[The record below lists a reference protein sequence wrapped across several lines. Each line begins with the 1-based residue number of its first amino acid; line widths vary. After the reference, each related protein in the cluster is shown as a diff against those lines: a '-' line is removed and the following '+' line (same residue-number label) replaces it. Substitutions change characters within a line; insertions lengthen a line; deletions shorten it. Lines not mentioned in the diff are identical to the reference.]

1 MQLQIPRLTSSLR
14 EPFDVD
20 RAYLQRKIILQSHK
34 SRSSANSLEESDLAK
49 KIVYGW
55 DEASFEV
62 RQAYKQFAGAVGEL
76 IDGEV
81 VSEEFC
87 EVALAV
93 YHLFGKPAEE
103 DNNGRRFTEK
113 KLELQ
118 KLLDH
123 AISDASL
130 QKVASLAHRL
140 SLLQSNNEIR
150 DRFVPGNQVNGS
162 ADDVEFGANLVFR
175 PPARFVVDVSLED
188 GELWGEESALPFS
201 LLQEG
206 GYDCS
211 DTTKYDSTADGKH
224 FDLRWLR
231 NECDKIV
238 KGSTSQL
245 PQDELAMAIC
255 RVLDSEKH
263 GDEIAGDLLDLVGEG
278 AFETVQDLVSF
289 IMLDAVGVCSD
300 CVGIDVE
307 VCSNCIG
314 KFLLPSQHR
323 KELVDAVHHGL
334 LVVKS
339 DKTATNS
346 QSRMPSYGTQ
356 VTVQTESER
365 QIDKLRRK
373 EEKRSRRGAD
383 YGLEDDFSATSFS
396 SLLQASEKRSPFD
409 DLIGSGEGS
418 AATALP
424 QGTVRKHYKGYE
436 EVIIPPTPTAPMKPG
451 EKLIEIKELDEIAQ
465 AAFHGYKSLNRIQ
478 SRIFQT
484 TYHTNENILVC
495 APTGAGKTN
504 IAMIAVLH
512 EIGQHFKDGYL
523 HKDEFKIVYVAPM
536 KALAAEVTSTFSHRL
551 SPLNV
556 TVKELTG
563 DMQLS
568 KSELEETQMIVTTPE
583 KWDVITRKSSDMSL
597 SKLVKLL
604 IIDEVHLLNDDR
616 GPVIEALVARTLR
629 QVESTQTM
637 IRIVGLS
644 ATLPNYLEV
653 AQFLRVNP
661 DAGLFFFD
669 SSYRPVPL
677 AQQYIGISE
686 HNFQARTNLLNEI
699 CYNKVVDSLRHGHQ
713 AMVFVHSRKDTGKT
727 ADKLV
732 ELAQKNDELELFM
745 NDTHPQFELIK
756 REVLKSRNKQVVQL
770 FEHGIGVH
778 HAGMLRTDR
787 GLTERLF
794 SGGLLKVLVCTAT
807 LAWGVNLPAHTVV
820 IKGTQLYDA
829 KAGGWRDLGML
840 DVMQIFGRAGRP
852 QFDKSGEGII
862 ITTHEK
868 LSYYLRL
875 LTSQLPIESQFISSL
890 RDNLNAEVV
899 LGTVT
904 NVKEACAWLGY
915 TYLFIRMKM
924 NPLAYGIGWDEV
936 IADPSLTSKQRSL
949 VADAARALDKAK
961 MMRFDEKSGNFYC
974 TELGRIASHFYIR
987 YSSVETYN
995 EMLRRHMNDSEVIDM
1010 VAHSSEF
1017 ENIVV
1022 RDEEQNE
1029 LENMVRTSCPLEVKG
1044 GPTNK
1049 HGKVSILIQLYISRG
1064 SIDSFSLISDAAYI
1078 SASLARIMRALFEI
1092 CLRRGWCEMSSFML
1106 DYCKAVDRQIWPHQH
1121 PLRQFDKDISPEI
1134 LRKLEERGADLDRL
1148 LEMEEKDIGALIRY
1162 APGGRFLRVIWIE
1175 ISQVDLLIAPD
1186 FIWKDRFH
1194 GAAQHWWIL
1203 VEDSENDHI
1212 YHSELFTLTKR
1223 MARAEPQKLSF
1234 TVPIFEPHPPQ
1245 YYIRAVSDSWMHAE
1259 ALYTI
1264 SFHNLQL
1271 PEGRTS
1277 HTELLDLKPLP
1288 VTALGNKTYEALY
1301 KFSHFN
1307 PIQTQSFH
1315 VLYHMEENILLGAPT
1330 GSGKTISAELAMLH
1344 LFNTQPDMKVIYIA
1358 PLKAI
1363 VRERMNDW
1371 RKRLVS
1377 QLGKKMVE
1385 MTGDYTPDL
1394 MALLSADIIIS
1405 TPEKWDGISR
1415 NWHSR
1420 SYVTKVGLMILDEIH
1435 LLGADRGPIL
1445 EVQQGWWRKKRVRR
1459 GSPETGEGLVSV
1471 AETDEGWRGVQKAD
1485 RFRRR
1490 LIQGRNSK
1498 NTGPAKMPETGEG
1511 PASVAG
1517 DRRRPVIVSRMRY
1530 ISSQTERAVR
1540 FVGLSTALANAHDL
1554 ADWLGVGEIGLF
1566 NFKPSVRPVPLEVH
1580 IQAKFLSS
1588 YYVMNEMLLPPVNS
1602 TITSYMTIIK
1612 CLESITFIQG
1622 YPGKFYCPRMNSMN
1636 KPTYAAICTHSPA
1649 KPVLI
1654 FVSSRRQTRLTAL
1667 DLIQFAAS
1675 DEQPR
1680 QFLSVSEETL
1690 QMILSQVTDQNL
1702 RHTLQFGIGL
1712 HHAGLND
1719 KDRSLVE
1726 ELFANNKIQAIINLL
1741 KNLSFLFGKNVLVCT
1756 STLAWGVN
1764 LPAHLVIIKGT
1775 EFYDAKA
1782 KRYVDFPITDILQM
1796 MGRAGR
1802 PQYDQ
1807 HGKAVILVHD
1817 PKKSFYKKFLYE
1829 PFPVESSLR
1838 EQLHN
1843 HINAEIVS
1851 GTICHKEDAI
1861 HYLTWTYLFRRLMV
1875 NPAYYGLEDTGPGIV
1890 SSYLSSLVQNTFED
1904 LEDSGC
1910 VKMNEDSVEPMML
1923 GSIASQYYLKYMTV
1937 SMFGSNIGPDTSL
1950 EVFLH
1955 ILSGSSEYDE
1965 LPVRHNE
1972 AHFSQLELP
1981 ITDYVTDLKSV
1992 LDQSIRIIQAMI
2004 DICANSG
2011 WLSSTI
2017 TCMHLLQM
2025 VMQGLWFGSNTS
2037 LWMLP
2042 CMTDDLVGSLSR
2054 RGISNVQQ
2062 LLDLP
2067 RSNLPALIGSSNAS
2081 RLYQDLD
2088 HFPRVQVRLKLQKKN
2103 PDDGKAM
2110 TLNIRLEK
2118 MNSHRKTSRAF
2129 TPRFPKLK
2137 DEAWWL
2143 VLGNTSTSELYALKR
2158 VSFSDRLATHMEL
2171 PSTPNTIQ
2179 GMKLILVS
2187 DCYLGFEQEHSMEEL
2202 VEP

>member
-1 MQLQIPRLTSSLR
+1 M
-14 EPFDVD
+14 
-20 RAYLQRKIILQSHK
+20 
-34 SRSSANSLEESDLAK
+34 
-49 KIVYGW
+49 
-55 DEASFEV
+55 
-62 RQAYKQFAGAVGEL
+62 EL

-81 VSEEFC
+81 QSEEFR
-87 EVALAV
+87 EVALNV
-93 YHLFGKPAEE
+93 YRIFGEE
-103 DNNGRRFTEK
+103 ESADSNFTQK
-113 KLELQ
+113 KSKLQ
-118 KLLDH
+118 KLIGH
-123 AISDASL
+123 AVSDARL
-130 QKVASLAHRL
+130 QKVAALSQRL
-140 SLLQSNNEIR
+140 YGLQPRNSGAALIVESHVI
-150 DRFVPGNQVNGS
+150 GS
-162 ADDVEFGANLVFR
+162 GDDLEFGADLAFQA
-175 PPARFVVDVSLED
+175 PARFLVDTSLED
-188 GELWGEESALPFS
+188 GEMLGEESAAPVSMFHDGWYDHGDPGQNHS
-201 LLQEG
+201 TTDG
-206 GYDCS
+206 GN
-211 DTTKYDSTADGKH
+211 
-224 FDLRWLR
+224 FDLSWLR
-231 NECDKIV
+231 DACDQIV
-238 KGSTSQL
+238 GESTSQL
-245 PQDELAMAIC
+245 SQDDLPMAIC
-255 RVLDSEKH
+255 RVLDSDKPGE
-263 GDEIAGDLLDLVGEG
+263 EIASDLLDLVGDG
-278 AFETVQDLVSF
+278 AFEIVQDL
-289 IMLDAVGVCSD
+289 
-300 CVGIDVE
+300 
-307 VCSNCIG
+307 
-314 KFLLPSQHR
+314 LLHR
-323 KELVDAVHHGL
+323 KELVDAIHRGL
-334 LVVKS
+334 SLLKS
-339 DKTATNS
+339 DKTASNT

-356 VTVQTESER
+356 VTIQTESAK

-373 EEKRSRRGAD
+373 EEKRNRRGTEHGVESDVSVA
-383 YGLEDDFSATSFS
+383 SFS
-396 SLLQASEKRSPFD
+396 SLLQASERKNPFD
-409 DLIGSGEGS
+409 NLIGLGPGPHSLS
-418 AATALP
+418 VTALP

-436 EVIIPPTPTAPMKPG
+436 EVIIPPTPTTEMKPG
-451 EKLIEIKELDEIAQ
+451 EKLIEIKELDDFAQ

-478 SRIFQT
+478 SWIFQT
-484 TYHTNENILVC
+484 VYYTNENILVC

-504 IAMIAVLH
+504 IAMISVLH

-551 SPLNV
+551 SPLNM
-556 TVKELTG
+556 TVRELTG

-597 SKLVKLL
+597 SMLVKLL

-653 AQFLRVNP
+653 AQFLRVSP
-661 DAGLFFFD
+661 ETGLFFFD

-686 HNFQARTNLLNEI
+686 QNFAARNDLLNEI
-699 CYNKVVDSLRHGHQ
+699 CYKKVVDSLKQGHQ
-713 AMVFVHSRKDTGKT
+713 AMVFVHSRKDTAKT
-727 ADKLV
+727 AEKLV
-732 ELAQKNDELELFM
+732 ELARNNEDLELFR
-745 NDTHPQFELIK
+745 NDEHPQFALFK
-756 REVLKSRNKQVVQL
+756 KEVIKSRNKDLVEL
-770 FEHGIGVH
+770 FGSGVGVH
-778 HAGMLRTDR
+778 HAGMLRADR

-820 IKGTQLYDA
+820 IKGTQLYDP

-862 ITTHEK
+862 ITSHDK
-868 LSYYLRL
+868 LAYYLRL

-890 RDNLNAEVV
+890 KDNLNAEVA

-915 TYLFIRMKM
+915 TYLFIRMRQ

-936 IADPSLTSKQRSL
+936 IEDPSLSLKQRAL
-949 VADAARALDKAK
+949 VTDAARALDKAK

-974 TELGRIASHFYIR
+974 TELGRIASHFYIQ

-995 EMLRRHMNDSEVIDM
+995 ELLRRHMNDSEVIDM

-1022 RDEEQNE
+1022 REEEQNE
-1029 LENMVRTSCPLEVKG
+1029 LEMLLRSSCPLEVRG
-1044 GPTNK
+1044 GPSNK
-1049 HGKVSILIQLYISRG
+1049 HGKISILIQLYISRG
-1064 SIDSFSLISDAAYI
+1064 SIDTFSLVSDASYI

-1092 CLRRGWCEMSSFML
+1092 CLRRGWSEMSLFML
-1106 DYCKAVDRQIWPHQH
+1106 EYCKAVDRQIWPHQH
-1121 PLRQFDKDISPEI
+1121 PLRQFDKDLSAEI
-1134 LRKLEERGADLDRL
+1134 LRKLEERGYDLDHL
-1148 LEMEEKDIGALIRY
+1148 QEMEEKDIGTLIRY
-1162 APGGRFLRVIWIE
+1162 APGGRLVKQYLGYFPRIQLSATVSPITRTVLKL
-1175 ISQVDLLIAPD
+1175 DLLIIPE

-1194 GAAQHWWIL
+1194 GAAQRWWIL

-1212 YHSELFTLTKR
+1212 YHSELLTLTKR
-1223 MARAEPQKLSF
+1223 MIRGEPHKLSF

-1245 YYIRAVSDSWMHAE
+1245 YYIRAVSDSWLHAE
-1259 ALYTI
+1259 SFYTI
-1264 SFHNLQL
+1264 SFHNLAL
-1271 PEGRTS
+1271 PEARTS

-1288 VTALGNKTYEALY
+1288 VTSLGNNTYEALY
-1301 KFSHFN
+1301 SFSHFN
-1307 PIQTQSFH
+1307 PIQTQIFH
-1315 VLYHMEENILLGAPT
+1315 ILYHSDNNVLLGAPT
-1330 GSGKTISAELAMLH
+1330 GSGKTIAAELAMLR

-1371 RKRLVS
+1371 RKHLVS
-1377 QLGKKMVE
+1377 QLGKQMVE

-1420 SYVTKVGLMILDEIH
+1420 SYVTKVGLVILDEIH

-1445 EVQQGWWRKKRVRR
+1445 E
-1459 GSPETGEGLVSV
+1459 
-1471 AETDEGWRGVQKAD
+1471 
-1485 RFRRR
+1485 
-1490 LIQGRNSK
+1490 
-1498 NTGPAKMPETGEG
+1498 
-1511 PASVAG
+1511 
-1517 DRRRPVIVSRMRY
+1517 VIVSRMRY

-1540 FVGLSTALANAHDL
+1540 FVGLSTALANASDL

-1580 IQAKFLSS
+1580 IQ
-1588 YYVMNEMLLPPVNS
+1588 
-1602 TITSYMTIIK
+1602 
-1612 CLESITFIQG
+1612 G
-1622 YPGKFYCPRMNSMN
+1622 YPGKYYCPRMNSMN
-1636 KPTYAAICTHSPA
+1636 KPAYAAICTHSPT
-1649 KPVLI
+1649 KPVII

-1675 DEQPR
+1675 DEHPR
-1680 QFLSVSEETL
+1680 QFLTMTEEVL
-1690 QMILSQVTDQNL
+1690 QMVLSQVTDQNL

-1712 HHAGLND
+1712 HHAGLNER
-1719 KDRSLVE
+1719 DRSLVE
-1726 ELFANNKIQAIINLL
+1726 ELFANNKIQ
-1741 KNLSFLFGKNVLVCT
+1741 VLVCT

-1775 EFYDAKA
+1775 EYYDGKA
-1782 KRYVDFPITDILQM
+1782 KRYADFPITDILQM

-1807 HGKAVILVHD
+1807 HGKAVILVHE

-1838 EQLHN
+1838 EQLHE
-1843 HINAEIVS
+1843 HINAEIVT
-1851 GTICHKEDAI
+1851 GTICHKEDAM

-1875 NPAYYGLEDTGPGIV
+1875 NPAYYGLENAEAETLN
-1890 SSYLSSLVQNTFED
+1890 SYLSRLVQTTFED

-1910 VKMNEDSVEPMML
+1910 IKMDEENVESMVL
-1923 GSIASQYYLKYMTV
+1923 GTIASQYYLSYMTV

-1950 EVFLH
+1950 EMFLH
-1955 ILSGSSEYDE
+1955 ILSGASEYDE

-1972 AHFSQLELP
+1972 ENYNEALSGRVRYMVDKNGLDDPHVKANLLFQAHFSQLELP
-1981 ITDYVTDLKSV
+1981 ISDYVTDLKSV

-2011 WLSSTI
+2011 WLSASVN
-2017 TCMHLLQM
+2017 CMHLMQM
-2025 VMQGLWFGSNTS
+2025 VMQGLWFDKDSS

-2042 CMTDDLVGSLSR
+2042 CMNEDLLQSLR
-2054 RGISNVQQ
+2054 KGGISTVQQ

-2067 RSNLPALIGSSNAS
+2067 GAPLQAMIGNFPAS
-2081 RLYQDLD
+2081 RFYQDLQN
-2088 HFPRVQVRLKLQKKN
+2088 FPCIRMKLRVEKKDIDGRKSLSLKIK
-2103 PDDGKAM
+2103 
-2110 TLNIRLEK
+2110 LEK
-2118 MNSHRKTSRAF
+2118 TNRKQNRSRAF

-2158 VSFSDRLATHMEL
+2158 VSFTDHLVTHMEL
-2171 PSTPNTIQ
+2171 PSTLTSVQ
-2179 GMKLILVS
+2179 GMKLMLVS
-2187 DCYLGFEQEHSMEEL
+2187 DCYIGFEQEHSVEEL
-2202 VEP
+2202 IKSQQTEAGD

>member
-1 MQLQIPRLTSSLR
+1 MMVQLPRLTNSLR
-14 EPFDVD
+14 DPFDID
-20 RAYLQRKIILQSHK
+20 QAYLQRKIILQNQNKPRNSA
-34 SRSSANSLEESDLAK
+34 SSVDESELTR
-49 KIVYGW
+49 KIVNQW
-55 DEASFEV
+55 EEASIEV
-62 RQAYKQFAGAVGEL
+62 RQAYKHFIGAVVEL
-76 IDGEV
+76 IDGEMP
-81 VSEEFC
+81 SEEFR
-87 EVALAV
+87 EVALTV
-93 YHLFGKPAEE
+93 YRLFGGLLE
-103 DNNGRRFTEK
+103 DSFDRIISAK

-118 KLLDH
+118 KIIGH
-123 AISDASL
+123 AVSDANL
-130 QKVASLAHRL
+130 RRVASLAQRL
-140 SLLQSNNEIR
+140 FNLQPSSNGAAIGSESYIGTR
-150 DRFVPGNQVNGS
+150 DE
-162 ADDVEFGANLVFR
+162 DLEFGADLVFQA
-175 PPARFVVDVSLED
+175 PARFLVDIYLDD
-188 GELWGEESALPFS
+188 GEMFDYKSTVSPSFHEYG
-201 LLQEG
+201 QN
-206 GYDCS
+206 
-211 DTTKYDSTADGKH
+211 DSTANFVVNVGK
-224 FDLRWLR
+224 FNLSWLR
-231 NECDKIV
+231 DACDKMV
-238 KGSTSQL
+238 RNSVSQL
-245 PQDELAMAIC
+245 SQDELAMAIC
-255 RVLDSEKH
+255 RVLDSDKPGE
-263 GDEIAGDLLDLVGEG
+263 EIAGDLLDLVGDS
-278 AFETVQDLVSF
+278 AFETVQDL
-289 IMLDAVGVCSD
+289 IL
-300 CVGIDVE
+300 
-307 VCSNCIG
+307 
-314 KFLLPSQHR
+314 HR
-323 KELVDAVHHGL
+323 KELVEAIHHGL
-334 LVVKS
+334 LILKS
-339 DKTATNS
+339 DKLASNA

-373 EEKRSRRGAD
+373 EEKRHKRGIE
-383 YGLEDDFSATSFS
+383 YGVDNDLTAANFLSI
-396 SLLQASEKRSPFD
+396 LQASERKKPFD
-409 DLIGSGEGS
+409 DLIGSGGGS
-418 AATALP
+418 ESLPVTALP
-424 QGTVRKHYKGYE
+424 QGTSRKHYKGYE
-436 EVIIPPTPTAPMKPG
+436 EVIIPPTPTAQMKPG
-451 EKLIEIKELDEIAQ
+451 EKLIEIRELDDFAQ
-465 AAFHGYKSLNRIQ
+465 AAFRGYKSLNRIQ

-484 TYHTNENILVC
+484 VYHTNENILVC

-504 IAMIAVLH
+504 IAMISILH
-512 EIGQHFKDGYL
+512 EIGNHFKDGYL

-536 KALAAEVTSTFSHRL
+536 KALAAEVTSTFSQRL
-551 SPLNV
+551 SPLNMNV
-556 TVKELTG
+556 RELTG

-597 SKLVKLL
+597 SVLVKLL

-661 DAGLFFFD
+661 DKGLFFFD

-686 HNFQARTNLLNEI
+686 QNFAARNELLNEI
-699 CYNKVVDSLRHGHQ
+699 CYKKVVDSIRQGHQ
-713 AMVFVHSRKDTGKT
+713 AMVFVHSRKDTAKT
-727 ADKLV
+727 AERLV
-732 ELAQKNDELELFM
+732 ELARNHEDLELFS
-745 NDTHPQFELIK
+745 NNTHPQYALIK
-756 REVLKSRNKQVVQL
+756 KDVLKSRNKDLVEL
-770 FEHGIGVH
+770 FESGLGVH
-778 HAGMLRTDR
+778 HAGMLRADR

-794 SGGLLKVLVCTAT
+794 SDGLLKVLVCTAT

-820 IKGTQLYDA
+820 IKGTQLYDP
-829 KAGGWRDLGML
+829 KAGGWKDLGML

-862 ITTHEK
+862 ITSHDK
-868 LSYYLRL
+868 LAYYLRL

-890 RDNLNAEVV
+890 KDNLNAEVA

-915 TYLFIRMKM
+915 TYLSIRMRM

-936 IADPSLTSKQRSL
+936 IADPSLSLKQRSL
-949 VADAARALDKAK
+949 VTDAARALDKAK

-974 TELGRIASHFYIR
+974 TELGRIASHFYIQ

-995 EMLRRHMNDSEVIDM
+995 EMLRRHMNDSEVINM

-1022 RDEEQNE
+1022 REEEQNE
-1029 LENMVRTSCPLEVKG
+1029 LEMMARTSCPLEVKG
-1044 GPTNK
+1044 GPSNK
-1049 HGKVSILIQLYISRG
+1049 RGKISILIQLYISRG
-1064 SIDSFSLISDAAYI
+1064 FIDTFSLVSDAAYI
-1078 SASLARIMRALFEI
+1078 SASLARIMRALYEI
-1092 CLRRGWCEMSSFML
+1092 CLRKGWCEMSLFML
-1106 DYCKAVDRQIWPHQH
+1106 EYCKAVDRQIWPHQH
-1121 PLRQFDKDISPEI
+1121 PLRQFDKDISAEI
-1134 LRKLEERGADLDRL
+1134 LRKLEECGADLDRL
-1148 LEMEEKDIGALIRY
+1148 QEMEEKDIGALIRY
-1162 APGGRFLRVIWIE
+1162 APGGRTIKQYLGYFPSIQLSATVSPITTTVLK
-1175 ISQVDLLIAPD
+1175 VDLVITPD

-1194 GAAQHWWIL
+1194 GAVQRWLIL

-1223 MARAEPQKLSF
+1223 KSRGEPHKLSF

-1245 YYIRAVSDSWMHAE
+1245 YYIRAVSDSWLHAE
-1259 ALYTI
+1259 AFYTI
-1264 SFHNLQL
+1264 SFHNLAL
-1271 PEGRTS
+1271 PEARTS

-1288 VTALGNKTYEALY
+1288 VASLGNSSYEALY

-1307 PIQTQSFH
+1307 PIQTQTFH
-1315 VLYHMEENILLGAPT
+1315 VLYHTDYNVLLGAPT
-1330 GSGKTISAELAMLH
+1330 GSGKTISAELAMHH
-1344 LFNTQPDMKVIYIA
+1344 LFNTQPDMKVVYIA

-1371 RKRLVS
+1371 RKGLVS

-1394 MALLSADIIIS
+1394 LALLSADIIIS

-1445 EVQQGWWRKKRVRR
+1445 EV
-1459 GSPETGEGLVSV
+1459 
-1471 AETDEGWRGVQKAD
+1471 
-1485 RFRRR
+1485 
-1490 LIQGRNSK
+1490 
-1498 NTGPAKMPETGEG
+1498 
-1511 PASVAG
+1511 
-1517 DRRRPVIVSRMRY
+1517 IVSRMRY

-1540 FVGLSTALANAHDL
+1540 FVGLSTALANSGDL
-1554 ADWLGVGEIGLF
+1554 ADWLGVEEVGLF

-1580 IQAKFLSS
+1580 IQ
-1588 YYVMNEMLLPPVNS
+1588 
-1602 TITSYMTIIK
+1602 
-1612 CLESITFIQG
+1612 G

-1636 KPTYAAICTHSPA
+1636 KPAYAAICTHSPT

-1675 DEQPR
+1675 DEHPR
-1680 QFLSVSEETL
+1680 QFVDMPEEAL
-1690 QMILSQVTDQNL
+1690 QMVLSQVTDQNL
-1702 RHTLQFGIGL
+1702 KHTLQFGIGL

-1726 ELFANNKIQAIINLL
+1726 ELFANNKIQI
-1741 KNLSFLFGKNVLVCT
+1741 LVCT

-1775 EFYDAKA
+1775 EYYDGKA

-1802 PQYDQ
+1802 PQFDQ
-1807 HGKAVILVHD
+1807 HGKAVILVHE

-1829 PFPVESSLR
+1829 PFPVESSLM
-1838 EQLHN
+1838 EKLHD
-1843 HINAEIVS
+1843 HMNAEIVS
-1851 GTICHKEDAI
+1851 GTICHKEDAV
-1861 HYLTWTYLFRRLMV
+1861 HYLTWTYLFRRLTV
-1875 NPAYYGLEDTGPGIV
+1875 NPAYYQLENSEPDIL
-1890 SSYLSSLVQNTFED
+1890 SSYLSRLVQNTFED

-1910 VKMNEDSVEPMML
+1910 IKMDDDTVEPVML
-1923 GSIASQYYLKYMTV
+1923 GSIASQYYLSYMTV

-1955 ILSGSSEYDE
+1955 ILSAASEFDE

-1972 AHFSQLELP
+1972 EKYNEALSERVRYTVDKNRLDDPHVKANLLFQAHFSQLELP
-1981 ITDYVTDLKSV
+1981 ISDYVTDLKSV

-2011 WLSSTI
+2011 WLSSSI

-2025 VMQGLWFGSNTS
+2025 VMQGLWFDKDLG

-2042 CMTDDLVGSLSR
+2042 CMNVDLMGELGKSGVSS
-2054 RGISNVQQ
+2054 VQQ
-2062 LLDLP
+2062 LLDIP
-2067 RSNLPALIGSSNAS
+2067 KAALQAVTGTFPAS
-2081 RLYQDLD
+2081 RLYQDLQQ
-2088 HFPRVQVRLKLQKKN
+2088 FPRVQMKLKLERR
-2103 PDDGKAM
+2103 DTDGEKSPI
-2110 TLNIRLEK
+2110 LYIRLEK
-2118 MNSHRKTSRAF
+2118 TNSKQHTSRAF
-2129 TPRFPKLK
+2129 APRFPKVK

-2143 VLGNTSTSELYALKR
+2143 VLGNTSTSELYAVKR
-2158 VSFSDRLATHMEL
+2158 VSLSNHLVTHMEL
-2171 PSTPNTIQ
+2171 PSTLTTLQ
-2179 GMKLILVS
+2179 GMKMMLVS
-2187 DCYLGFEQEHSMEEL
+2187 DCYIGFEQEYSIEEL
-2202 VEP
+2202 IG

>member
-1 MQLQIPRLTSSLR
+1 M
-14 EPFDVD
+14 
-20 RAYLQRKIILQSHK
+20 
-34 SRSSANSLEESDLAK
+34 
-49 KIVYGW
+49 
-55 DEASFEV
+55 
-62 RQAYKQFAGAVGEL
+62 EL

-81 VSEEFC
+81 QSEEFR
-87 EVALAV
+87 EVALNV
-93 YHLFGKPAEE
+93 YRIFGEE
-103 DNNGRRFTEK
+103 ESADSNFTQK
-113 KLELQ
+113 KSKLQ
-118 KLLDH
+118 KLIGH
-123 AISDASL
+123 AVSDARL
-130 QKVASLAHRL
+130 QKVAALSQRL
-140 SLLQSNNEIR
+140 YGLQPRNSGAALIVESHVI
-150 DRFVPGNQVNGS
+150 GS
-162 ADDVEFGANLVFR
+162 GDDLEFGADLAFQA
-175 PPARFVVDVSLED
+175 PARFLVDTSLED
-188 GELWGEESALPFS
+188 GEMLGEESAAPLSMFHDGWYDHGDPGQNHS
-201 LLQEG
+201 TTDG
-206 GYDCS
+206 GN
-211 DTTKYDSTADGKH
+211 
-224 FDLRWLR
+224 FDLSWLR
-231 NECDKIV
+231 DACDQIV
-238 KGSTSQL
+238 GESTSQL
-245 PQDELAMAIC
+245 SQDDLPMAIC
-255 RVLDSEKH
+255 RVLDSDKPGE
-263 GDEIAGDLLDLVGEG
+263 EIAGDLLDLVGDG
-278 AFETVQDLVSF
+278 AFEIVQDL
-289 IMLDAVGVCSD
+289 
-300 CVGIDVE
+300 
-307 VCSNCIG
+307 
-314 KFLLPSQHR
+314 LLHR
-323 KELVDAVHHGL
+323 KELVDAIHRGL
-334 LVVKS
+334 SLLKS
-339 DKTATNS
+339 DKTASNT

-356 VTVQTESER
+356 VTIQTESAK

-373 EEKRSRRGAD
+373 EEKRNRRGTEHGVESDVSVA
-383 YGLEDDFSATSFS
+383 SFS
-396 SLLQASEKRSPFD
+396 SLLQASERKNPFD
-409 DLIGSGEGS
+409 NLIGLGPGPHSLS
-418 AATALP
+418 VTALP

-436 EVIIPPTPTAPMKPG
+436 EVIIPPTPTTEMKPG
-451 EKLIEIKELDEIAQ
+451 EKLIEIKELDDFAQ

-478 SRIFQT
+478 SWIFQT
-484 TYHTNENILVC
+484 VYYTNENILVC

-504 IAMIAVLH
+504 IAMISVLH

-551 SPLNV
+551 SPLNM
-556 TVKELTG
+556 TVRELTG

-597 SKLVKLL
+597 SMLVKLL

-653 AQFLRVNP
+653 AQFLRVSP
-661 DAGLFFFD
+661 ETGLFFFD

-686 HNFQARTNLLNEI
+686 QNFAARNDLLNEI
-699 CYNKVVDSLRHGHQ
+699 CYKKVVDSLKQGHQ
-713 AMVFVHSRKDTGKT
+713 AMVFVHSRKDTAKT
-727 ADKLV
+727 AEKLV
-732 ELAQKNDELELFM
+732 ELARNNEDLELFR
-745 NDTHPQFELIK
+745 NDEHPQFALFK
-756 REVLKSRNKQVVQL
+756 KEVMKSRNKDLVEL
-770 FEHGIGVH
+770 FGSGVGVH
-778 HAGMLRTDR
+778 HAGMLRADR

-820 IKGTQLYDA
+820 IKGTQLYDP

-862 ITTHEK
+862 ITSHDK
-868 LSYYLRL
+868 LAYYLRL

-890 RDNLNAEVV
+890 KDNLNAEVA

-915 TYLFIRMKM
+915 TYLFIRMRQ

-936 IADPSLTSKQRSL
+936 IEDPSLSLKQRAL
-949 VADAARALDKAK
+949 VTDAARALDKAK

-974 TELGRIASHFYIR
+974 TELGRIASHFYIQ

-995 EMLRRHMNDSEVIDM
+995 ELLRRHMNDSEVIDM

-1022 RDEEQNE
+1022 REEEQNE
-1029 LENMVRTSCPLEVKG
+1029 LEMLLRSSCPLEVRG
-1044 GPTNK
+1044 GPSNK
-1049 HGKVSILIQLYISRG
+1049 HGKISILIQLYISRG
-1064 SIDSFSLISDAAYI
+1064 SIDTFSLVSDASYI

-1092 CLRRGWCEMSSFML
+1092 CLRRGWSEMSLFML
-1106 DYCKAVDRQIWPHQH
+1106 EYCKAVDRQIWPHQH
-1121 PLRQFDKDISPEI
+1121 PLRQFDKDLSAEI
-1134 LRKLEERGADLDRL
+1134 LRKLEERGYDLDHL
-1148 LEMEEKDIGALIRY
+1148 QEMEEKDIGTLIRY
-1162 APGGRFLRVIWIE
+1162 APGGRLVKQYLGYFPLIQLSATVSPITRTVLKL
-1175 ISQVDLLIAPD
+1175 DLLIIPE

-1194 GAAQHWWIL
+1194 GAAQRWWIL

-1212 YHSELFTLTKR
+1212 YHSELLTLTKR
-1223 MARAEPQKLSF
+1223 MIRGEPHKLSF

-1245 YYIRAVSDSWMHAE
+1245 YYIRAVSDSWLHAE
-1259 ALYTI
+1259 SFYTI
-1264 SFHNLQL
+1264 SFHNLAL
-1271 PEGRTS
+1271 PEARTS

-1288 VTALGNKTYEALY
+1288 VTSLGNKTYEALY
-1301 KFSHFN
+1301 SFSHFN
-1307 PIQTQSFH
+1307 PIQTQIFH
-1315 VLYHMEENILLGAPT
+1315 ILYHSDNNVLLGAPT
-1330 GSGKTISAELAMLH
+1330 GSGKTIAAELAMLR

-1371 RKRLVS
+1371 RKHLVS
-1377 QLGKKMVE
+1377 QLGKQMVE

-1420 SYVTKVGLMILDEIH
+1420 SYVTKVGLVILDEIH

-1445 EVQQGWWRKKRVRR
+1445 E
-1459 GSPETGEGLVSV
+1459 
-1471 AETDEGWRGVQKAD
+1471 
-1485 RFRRR
+1485 
-1490 LIQGRNSK
+1490 
-1498 NTGPAKMPETGEG
+1498 
-1511 PASVAG
+1511 
-1517 DRRRPVIVSRMRY
+1517 VIVSRMRY

-1540 FVGLSTALANAHDL
+1540 FVGLSTALANASDL

-1580 IQAKFLSS
+1580 IQ
-1588 YYVMNEMLLPPVNS
+1588 
-1602 TITSYMTIIK
+1602 
-1612 CLESITFIQG
+1612 G
-1622 YPGKFYCPRMNSMN
+1622 YPGKYYCPRMNSMN
-1636 KPTYAAICTHSPA
+1636 KPAYAAICTHSPT
-1649 KPVLI
+1649 KPVII

-1675 DEQPR
+1675 DEHPR
-1680 QFLSVSEETL
+1680 QFLTMTEEVL
-1690 QMILSQVTDQNL
+1690 QMVLSQVTDQNL

-1712 HHAGLND
+1712 HHAGLNER
-1719 KDRSLVE
+1719 DRSLVE
-1726 ELFANNKIQAIINLL
+1726 ELFANNKIQ
-1741 KNLSFLFGKNVLVCT
+1741 VLVCT

-1775 EFYDAKA
+1775 EYYDGKA
-1782 KRYVDFPITDILQM
+1782 KRYADFPITDILQM

-1807 HGKAVILVHD
+1807 HGKAVILVHE

-1838 EQLHN
+1838 EQLHE
-1843 HINAEIVS
+1843 HINAEIVT
-1851 GTICHKEDAI
+1851 GTICHKEDAM

-1875 NPAYYGLEDTGPGIV
+1875 NPAYYGLENAEAETLN
-1890 SSYLSSLVQNTFED
+1890 SYLSRLVQTTFED

-1910 VKMNEDSVEPMML
+1910 IKMDEENVESMVL
-1923 GSIASQYYLKYMTV
+1923 GTIASQYYLSYMTV

-1950 EVFLH
+1950 EMFLH
-1955 ILSGSSEYDE
+1955 ILSGASEYDE

-1972 AHFSQLELP
+1972 ENYNEALSGRVRYMVDKNGLDDPHVKANLLFQAHFSQLELP
-1981 ITDYVTDLKSV
+1981 ISDYVTDLKSV

-2011 WLSSTI
+2011 WLSASVN
-2017 TCMHLLQM
+2017 CMHLMQM
-2025 VMQGLWFGSNTS
+2025 VMQGLWFDKDSS

-2042 CMTDDLVGSLSR
+2042 CMNEDLLQSLR
-2054 RGISNVQQ
+2054 KRGISTVQQ

-2067 RSNLPALIGSSNAS
+2067 GAPLQAMIGNFPAS
-2081 RLYQDLD
+2081 RFYQDLQN
-2088 HFPRVQVRLKLQKKN
+2088 FPCIRMKLRVEKKDIDGRKSLSLKIK
-2103 PDDGKAM
+2103 
-2110 TLNIRLEK
+2110 LEK
-2118 MNSHRKTSRAF
+2118 TNRKQNRSRAF

-2158 VSFSDRLATHMEL
+2158 VSFTDHLVTHMEL
-2171 PSTPNTIQ
+2171 PSTLTSVQ
-2179 GMKLILVS
+2179 GMKLMLVS
-2187 DCYLGFEQEHSMEEL
+2187 DCYIGFEQEHSVEEL
-2202 VEP
+2202 IKSQQTEAGD

>member
-1 MQLQIPRLTSSLR
+1 MLVQLPRLTNSLR
-14 EPFDVD
+14 DPFDID
-20 RAYLQRKIILQSHK
+20 QAYLQRKLILQDHK
-34 SRSSANSLEESDLAK
+34 PRNSASSIDESELAR
-49 KIVYGW
+49 KIVHRW
-55 DEASFEV
+55 EEASIEV
-62 RQAYKQFAGAVGEL
+62 RQAYKQFIGAVVEL

-81 VSEEFC
+81 PSEEFR

-93 YHLFGKPAEE
+93 YRLYGGPEE
-103 DNNGRRFTEK
+103 EETVHTNISEK

-118 KLLDH
+118 KLIGRT
-123 AISDASL
+123 ISDSSLRKAASQAHQLSGL
-130 QKVASLAHRL
+130 QPCDHEAA
-140 SLLQSNNEIR
+140 LLLPESH
-150 DRFVPGNQVNGS
+150 VNGS
-162 ADDVEFGANLVFR
+162 SESLEFGADLVFQA
-175 PPARFVVDVSLED
+175 PARFLVDISLDD
-188 GELWGEESALPFS
+188 GELLGEES
-201 LLQEG
+201 
-206 GYDCS
+206 
-211 DTTKYDSTADGKH
+211 TTHPSSHHEEFHCHDYLNHDNSSADGHH
-224 FDLRWLR
+224 FNLSWLR
-231 NECDKIV
+231 DACDQIV
-238 KGSTSQL
+238 RESSSQL
-245 PQDELAMAIC
+245 SRDELAMAIC
-255 RVLDSEKH
+255 RVLDSDKPGE
-263 GDEIAGDLLDLVGEG
+263 EIAGDLLDLVGDS
-278 AFETVQDLVSF
+278 AFETVQDL
-289 IMLDAVGVCSD
+289 IL
-300 CVGIDVE
+300 
-307 VCSNCIG
+307 
-314 KFLLPSQHR
+314 HR
-323 KELVDAVHHGL
+323 KELVDGIHHGL
-334 LVVKS
+334 LVLKS
-339 DKTATNS
+339 DKTSLTS

-356 VTVQTESER
+356 VTIQTESER

-373 EEKRSRRGAD
+373 EEKRHRRGTD
-383 YGLEDDFSATSFS
+383 YGAEDDLSANFS
-396 SLLQASEKRSPFD
+396 SLLQASERKNHFD
-409 DLIGSGEGS
+409 ELVGSGEGHQS
-418 AATALP
+418 LAVTALP
-424 QGTVRKHYKGYE
+424 QGTIRKHLKGYE
-436 EVIIPPTPTAPMKPG
+436 EVIIPPTAAAQMKPG
-451 EKLIEIKELDEIAQ
+451 EKLIEIKELDDFAQ
-465 AAFHGYKSLNRIQ
+465 AAFRGYKSLNRIQ
-478 SRIFQT
+478 SRIFHT
-484 TYHTNENILVC
+484 VYYTNENILVC

-504 IAMIAVLH
+504 IAMISILH

-551 SPLNV
+551 SPLNM
-556 TVKELTG
+556 TVRELTG
-563 DMQLS
+563 DMQLT
-568 KSELEETQMIVTTPE
+568 KNELEETQMIVTTPE

-597 SKLVKLL
+597 SMLVKLL

-629 QVESTQTM
+629 QVESTQKM

-661 DAGLFFFD
+661 EIGLFFFD

-686 HNFQARTNLLNEI
+686 QNFAARNELLNQI
-699 CYNKVVDSLRHGHQ
+699 CYKKIVESLRQGHQ
-713 AMVFVHSRKDTGKT
+713 VMVFVHSRKDTVKT
-727 ADKLV
+727 AQKLV
-732 ELAQKNDELELFM
+732 ELARVSEDQGLELFS
-745 NDTHPQFELIK
+745 NDTHPQISLIK
-756 REVLKSRNKQVVQL
+756 KEVLKSRNKDLVEL
-770 FEHGIGVH
+770 FAFGVGVH
-778 HAGMLRTDR
+778 HAGMLRADR

-794 SGGLLKVLVCTAT
+794 SDGLLKVLVCTAT

-862 ITTHEK
+862 ITSHDK
-868 LSYYLRL
+868 LAYYLRL
-875 LTSQLPIESQFISSL
+875 LTCQLPIESQFISSL
-890 RDNLNAEVV
+890 KDNLNAEVA

-904 NVKEACAWLGY
+904 NVREACAWLGY
-915 TYLFIRMKM
+915 TYLFIRMRL

-936 IADPSLTSKQRSL
+936 IADPSLSLKQRAL
-949 VADAARALDKAK
+949 VTDAARALDKAK

-974 TELGRIASHFYIR
+974 TELGRIASHFYIQ

-1022 RDEEQNE
+1022 REEEQNE
-1029 LENMVRTSCPLEVKG
+1029 LEMLARTSCPLEVRG
-1044 GPTNK
+1044 GPSNK
-1049 HGKVSILIQLYISRG
+1049 HGKISILIQLYISRG
-1064 SIDSFSLISDAAYI
+1064 SIDSFSLVSDAAYI

-1092 CLRRGWCEMSSFML
+1092 CLRRGWCEMTFFML
-1106 DYCKAVDRQIWPHQH
+1106 EYCKAVDRQIWPHQH
-1121 PLRQFDKDISPEI
+1121 PLRQFDKDLSSEI

-1148 LEMEEKDIGALIRY
+1148 HEMHEKDIGALIRY
-1162 APGGRFLRVIWIE
+1162 APGGRLVKQYLGYFPWIQLSATVSP
-1175 ISQVDLLIAPD
+1175 ITRTVLKVNLLITPD

-1194 GAAQHWWIL
+1194 SAAQRWWLI

-1223 MARAEPQKLSF
+1223 MAKGEPQKLSF

-1245 YYIRAVSDSWMHAE
+1245 YYIRAVSDSWLQAE
-1259 ALYTI
+1259 AFYTI
-1264 SFHNLQL
+1264 SFQNLAL
-1271 PEGRTS
+1271 PEARTS

-1288 VTALGNKTYEALY
+1288 VTALGNDTYEALY
-1301 KFSHFN
+1301 RFSHFN
-1307 PIQTQSFH
+1307 PIQTQAFH
-1315 VLYHMEENILLGAPT
+1315 VLYHTDNNVLLGAPT

-1371 RKRLVS
+1371 KRGLVT

-1445 EVQQGWWRKKRVRR
+1445 EV
-1459 GSPETGEGLVSV
+1459 
-1471 AETDEGWRGVQKAD
+1471 
-1485 RFRRR
+1485 
-1490 LIQGRNSK
+1490 
-1498 NTGPAKMPETGEG
+1498 
-1511 PASVAG
+1511 
-1517 DRRRPVIVSRMRY
+1517 IVSRMRY

-1540 FVGLSTALANAHDL
+1540 FVGLSTALANAGDL

-1580 IQAKFLSS
+1580 IQ
-1588 YYVMNEMLLPPVNS
+1588 
-1602 TITSYMTIIK
+1602 
-1612 CLESITFIQG
+1612 G

-1636 KPTYAAICTHSPA
+1636 KPAYAAICTHSPT

-1675 DEQPR
+1675 DEHPR
-1680 QFLSVSEETL
+1680 QFLSMPEEAL
-1690 QMILSQVTDQNL
+1690 QMVLSQVTDQNL
-1702 RHTLQFGIGL
+1702 RQTLQFGIGL

-1726 ELFANNKIQAIINLL
+1726 ELFSNNKIQ
-1741 KNLSFLFGKNVLVCT
+1741 VLVCT

-1775 EFYDAKA
+1775 EYYDGKT

-1807 HGKAVILVHD
+1807 HGKAVILVHE

-1838 EQLHN
+1838 EQLHD

-1851 GTICHKEDAI
+1851 GTISHKEDAI

-1875 NPAYYGLEDTGPGIV
+1875 NPAYYGLENTGPEFI
-1890 SSYLSSLVQNTFED
+1890 SSYLSRLVQTTFED

-1910 VKMNEDSVEPMML
+1910 IKMNEDRVEQMML
-1923 GSIASQYYLKYMTV
+1923 GSIASQYYLSYMTL

-1955 ILSGSSEYDE
+1955 ILSAASEYDE

-1972 AHFSQLELP
+1972 ENYNEALSKRVRHMVDKDRLDDPHVKANLLFQAHFSQLELP
-1981 ITDYVTDLKSV
+1981 ISDYVTDLKSV

-2011 WLSSTI
+2011 WLSSSI

-2025 VMQGLWFGSNTS
+2025 VMQGLWFDKDSS

-2042 CMTDDLVGSLSR
+2042 CMNVELAESLSR
-2054 RGISNVQQ
+2054 REIFSLQQ
-2062 LLDLP
+2062 LL
-2067 RSNLPALIGSSNAS
+2067 NLHKATLQTMIGNFPAS
-2081 RLYQDLD
+2081 RLYQDMQ
-2088 HFPRVQVRLKLQKKN
+2088 HFPHIQVQIRLDQRDN
-2103 PDDGKAM
+2103 NAGKSPS
-2110 TLNIRLEK
+2110 LNIRLEK
-2118 MNSHRKTSRAF
+2118 TGPRRKAMRAF
-2129 TPRFPKLK
+2129 TPRFPKVK

-2143 VLGNTSTSELYALKR
+2143 VLGNTSTSELHALKR
-2158 VSFSDRLATHMEL
+2158 VSFSDHLVTHMEL
-2171 PSTPNTIQ
+2171 PPDPTVQ

-2187 DCYLGFEQEHSMEEL
+2187 DCYLGFEQEHSIGNL
-2202 VEP
+2202 I

>member
-1 MQLQIPRLTSSLR
+1 MLMQLPRLTNSLR
-14 EPFDVD
+14 DPFDVD
-20 RAYLQRKIILQSHK
+20 QAYLQRKIILQKHLKHSNT
-34 SRSSANSLEESDLAK
+34 ANSLNESELAR
-49 KIVYGW
+49 KIVDRW
-55 DEASFEV
+55 EEASTEV
-62 RQAYKQFAGAVGEL
+62 RQAYKHFIGAVVDL
-76 IDGEV
+76 IDREV
-81 VSEEFC
+81 PSEEFRV
-87 EVALAV
+87 VALTA
-93 YHLFGKPAEE
+93 YHLFGGPGPGEE
-103 DNNGRRFTEK
+103 DNYDSNILK
-113 KLELQ
+113 KSELQ
-118 KLLDH
+118 KLTGH
-123 AISDASL
+123 AVSDANIQRVATLAQRLSSL
-130 QKVASLAHRL
+130 QPTSPESALVLESH
-140 SLLQSNNEIR
+140 
-150 DRFVPGNQVNGS
+150 VNGS
-162 ADDVEFGANLVFR
+162 CSDLEFGADLAFQT
-175 PPARFVVDVSLED
+175 PARFLVDVTLED
-188 GELWGEESALPFS
+188 EEGEETTGSSSLFQDGWQDHNDCGQNHSADD
-201 LLQEG
+201 G
-206 GYDCS
+206 GKFNLS
-211 DTTKYDSTADGKH
+211 
-224 FDLRWLR
+224 WLR
-231 NECDKIV
+231 DACDQIV
-238 KGSTSQL
+238 RESTSQL
-245 PQDELAMAIC
+245 SQDDLAMAIC
-255 RVLDSEKH
+255 RVLDSDKPGE
-263 GDEIAGDLLDLVGEG
+263 EIASDLLDLVGDS
-278 AFETVQDLVSF
+278 AFETVQDL
-289 IMLDAVGVCSD
+289 IT
-300 CVGIDVE
+300 
-307 VCSNCIG
+307 
-314 KFLLPSQHR
+314 HR
-323 KELVDAVHHGL
+323 KELVDAIRHGWSVL
-334 LVVKS
+334 KS
-339 DKTATNS
+339 DKMASST

-373 EEKRSRRGAD
+373 EEKRNRRGTEHGVD
-383 YGLEDDFSATSFS
+383 NDTSAASFS
-396 SLLQASEKRSPFD
+396 SLLQASERKNLLD
-409 DLIGSGEGS
+409 DLIGAGPGPHALSV
-418 AATALP
+418 TALP

-436 EVIIPPTPTAPMKPG
+436 EVVIPPTPTAQMKPG
-451 EKLIEIKELDEIAQ
+451 EKLIEIKELDDFAQ

-484 TYHTNENILVC
+484 VYYTNENILVC

-504 IAMIAVLH
+504 IAMISILH

-551 SPLNV
+551 SPLNMV
-556 TVKELTG
+556 VRELTG

-568 KSELEETQMIVTTPE
+568 KNELEETQMIVTTPE

-597 SKLVKLL
+597 SMLVKLL

-661 DAGLFFFD
+661 ETGLFFFD

-686 HNFQARTNLLNEI
+686 QNFAARNELLNEI
-699 CYNKVVDSLRHGHQ
+699 CYRKVVESLRQGHQ
-713 AMVFVHSRKDTGKT
+713 AMVFVHSRKDTAKT
-727 ADKLV
+727 AEKLV
-732 ELAQKNDELELFM
+732 EIARKYDDLELFK
-745 NDTHPQFELIK
+745 NDAHPQFSLIK
-756 REVLKSRNKQVVQL
+756 KEVVKSRNKDVVEL
-770 FEHGIGVH
+770 FEFAVGIH
-778 HAGMLRTDR
+778 HAGMLRADR
-787 GLTERLF
+787 VLTEQLF
-794 SGGLLKVLVCTAT
+794 SDGLLKVLVCTAT

-820 IKGTQLYDA
+820 IKGTQLYDP

-862 ITTHEK
+862 ITSHDK
-868 LSYYLRL
+868 LAYYLRL

-890 RDNLNAEVV
+890 KDNLNAEVA

-915 TYLFIRMKM
+915 TYLFIRMRQ

-936 IADPSLTSKQRSL
+936 IADPSLSLKQRAL
-949 VADAARALDKAK
+949 ITDAARALDKAK

-974 TELGRIASHFYIR
+974 TELGRIASHFYIQ

-1022 RDEEQNE
+1022 REEEQNE
-1029 LENMVRTSCPLEVKG
+1029 LEMLLRMSCPLEVRG
-1044 GPTNK
+1044 GPSNK
-1049 HGKVSILIQLYISRG
+1049 HGKISILIQLYISRG
-1064 SIDSFSLISDAAYI
+1064 SIDTFSLVSDAAYI

-1092 CLRRGWCEMSSFML
+1092 CLRRGWSEMSLFML
-1106 DYCKAVDRQIWPHQH
+1106 EYCKAVDRQIWPHQH
-1121 PLRQFDKDISPEI
+1121 PLRQFDKDLSAEI
-1134 LRKLEERGADLDRL
+1134 MRKLEERGADLDRL
-1148 LEMEEKDIGALIRY
+1148 QEMEERDIGALIRY
-1162 APGGRFLRVIWIE
+1162 PHGGKLIKQYLGYFPWIQLSATVSP
-1175 ISQVDLLIAPD
+1175 ITRTVLKVNLLITPD

-1194 GAAQHWWIL
+1194 GAAQRWWIL

-1223 MARAEPQKLSF
+1223 MARADPQKLTF

-1245 YYIRAVSDSWMHAE
+1245 YYIRAVSDSWLHAE
-1259 ALYTI
+1259 AFYTI
-1264 SFHNLQL
+1264 SFHNLAL
-1271 PEGRTS
+1271 PE
-1277 HTELLDLKPLP
+1277 
-1288 VTALGNKTYEALY
+1288 
-1301 KFSHFN
+1301 
-1307 PIQTQSFH
+1307 
-1315 VLYHMEENILLGAPT
+1315 
-1330 GSGKTISAELAMLH
+1330 
-1344 LFNTQPDMKVIYIA
+1344 VIYIA

-1377 QLGKKMVE
+1377 QLGKEMVE

-1415 NWHSR
+1415 NWHTR

-1445 EVQQGWWRKKRVRR
+1445 E
-1459 GSPETGEGLVSV
+1459 
-1471 AETDEGWRGVQKAD
+1471 
-1485 RFRRR
+1485 
-1490 LIQGRNSK
+1490 
-1498 NTGPAKMPETGEG
+1498 
-1511 PASVAG
+1511 
-1517 DRRRPVIVSRMRY
+1517 VIVSRMRY

-1540 FVGLSTALANAHDL
+1540 FVGLSTALANAGDL
-1554 ADWLGVGEIGLF
+1554 SDWLGVGEIGLF

-1580 IQAKFLSS
+1580 IQ
-1588 YYVMNEMLLPPVNS
+1588 
-1602 TITSYMTIIK
+1602 
-1612 CLESITFIQG
+1612 G
-1622 YPGKFYCPRMNSMN
+1622 YPGKYYCPRMNSMN
-1636 KPTYAAICTHSPA
+1636 KPAYAAICTHSPI

-1667 DLIQFAAS
+1667 DLIQFAAA
-1675 DEQPR
+1675 DEHPR
-1680 QFLSVSEETL
+1680 QFLSMTEEAL
-1690 QMILSQVTDQNL
+1690 QMVLSQITDQNL

-1726 ELFANNKIQAIINLL
+1726 ELFANNKIQ
-1741 KNLSFLFGKNVLVCT
+1741 VLVCT

-1775 EFYDAKA
+1775 EYYDGKT

-1807 HGKAVILVHD
+1807 HGKAVILVHE

-1829 PFPVESSLR
+1829 PFPVESSLK
-1838 EQLHN
+1838 EQLHD
-1843 HINAEIVS
+1843 HINAEIVT
-1851 GTICHKEDAI
+1851 GTICHKEDAV

-1875 NPAYYGLEDTGPGIV
+1875 NPAYYGLENAEPETL
-1890 SSYLSSLVQNTFED
+1890 SSYMSRLVQNTFED

-1910 VKMNEDSVEPMML
+1910 IKMNEDNVESMML
-1923 GSIASQYYLKYMTV
+1923 GMIASQYYLSYMTV

-1955 ILSGSSEYDE
+1955 ILSGASEYDE

-1972 AHFSQLELP
+1972 ENYNEALSQRVRYMVDKNRLDDPHVKANLLFQAHFSQLELP
-1981 ITDYVTDLKSV
+1981 ISDYVTDLKSV

-2011 WLSSTI
+2011 WLLSSI

-2025 VMQGLWFGSNTS
+2025 VMQGLWFEKDSS

-2042 CMTDDLVGSLSR
+2042 CMNTDLLSSLNKK
-2054 RGISNVQQ
+2054 GISTVQH

-2067 RSNLPALIGSSNAS
+2067 KATLQAMIGNFPAS
-2081 RLYQDLD
+2081 RLYQDLH
-2088 HFPRVQVRLKLQKKN
+2088 HFPCIKTKLKLQKT
-2103 PDDGKAM
+2103 DTDGKQSLS
-2110 TLNIRLEK
+2110 LNIKLEK
-2118 MNSHRKTSRAF
+2118 TNSRKGTSRAF
-2129 TPRFPKLK
+2129 VPRFPKVK

-2143 VLGNTSTSELYALKR
+2143 VLGNSSTSELYALKR
-2158 VSFSDRLATHMEL
+2158 VSFSDHLVTRMDI
-2171 PSTPNTIQ
+2171 PSSLTTLQ
-2179 GMKLILVS
+2179 GTKLMLIS
-2187 DCYLGFEQEHSMEEL
+2187 DCYLGFEQEHCIEEL
-2202 VEP
+2202 VKSQEMGTAV

>member
-1 MQLQIPRLTSSLR
+1 MLLQIPRLTNSLR
-14 EPFDVD
+14 DPFDVD
-20 RAYLQRKIILQSHK
+20 RAYLQRKIILQSQK
-34 SRSSANSLEESDLAK
+34 YRSSANSLEESDLAK
-49 KIVYGW
+49 KIVYRW

-62 RQAYKQFAGAVGEL
+62 RQAYKQFVGAVVEL

-81 VSEEFC
+81 VSEEFR

-93 YHLFGKPAEE
+93 YRLFGKPAE
-103 DNNGRRFTEK
+103 DGNNDRRFAEK
-113 KLELQ
+113 KLEMQ

-123 AISDASL
+123 SVSDASL

-140 SLLQSNNEIR
+140 SLLQSN
-150 DRFVPGNQVNGS
+150 DSTDVSVPGTQVNGS

-175 PPARFVVDVSLED
+175 PPARFVVDVCLED
-188 GELWGEESALPFS
+188 GELWGEESALPFP

-206 GYDCS
+206 GYDWNDS
-211 DTTKYDSTADGKH
+211 TKYDSTADGKH

-231 NECDKIV
+231 SECNKIV

-263 GDEIAGDLLDLVGEG
+263 GDEIAGDLLDLVGES
-278 AFETVQDLVSF
+278 AFETVQDLIS
-289 IMLDAVGVCSD
+289 
-300 CVGIDVE
+300 
-307 VCSNCIG
+307 
-314 KFLLPSQHR
+314 HR
-323 KELVDAVHHGL
+323 KELIDAVRHGL

-346 QSRMPSYGTQ
+346 QPRMPSYGTQ

-383 YGLEDDFSATSFS
+383 YGFEDDFSAMNFS

-568 KSELEETQMIVTTPE
+568 KSELGETQMIVTTPE

-597 SKLVKLL
+597 SMLVKLL

-616 GPVIEALVARTLR
+616 GSVIEALVARTLR

-644 ATLPNYLEV
+644 ATLPSYLEV

-661 DAGLFFFD
+661 DTGLFFFD

-699 CYNKVVDSLRHGHQ
+699 CYNKVVDSLRRGHQ

-727 ADKLV
+727 AEKLV
-732 ELAQKNDELELFM
+732 ELAQQNNELELFM

-756 REVLKSRNKQVVQL
+756 RDVLKSRNKQVVQL
-770 FEHGIGVH
+770 FEHGVGVH
-778 HAGMLRTDR
+778 HAGMLRADR

-794 SGGLLKVLVCTAT
+794 SDGLLKVLVCTAT

-820 IKGTQLYDA
+820 IKGTQLYDP

-868 LSYYLRL
+868 LAYYLRL

-936 IADPSLTSKQRSL
+936 IADPSLTLKQRSL

-995 EMLRRHMNDSEVIDM
+995 EMLKRHMNDTEVIDM

-1121 PLRQFDKDISPEI
+1121 PLRQFDRDISPEI
-1134 LRKLEERGADLDRL
+1134 LRKLEERDADLDRL
-1148 LEMEEKDIGALIRY
+1148 REMEEKDIGALIRY
-1162 APGGRFLRVIWIE
+1162 APGGRLVKQYLGYFPLIHLSATVSPITRTVLK
-1175 ISQVDLLIAPD
+1175 VDLHITPD

-1234 TVPIFEPHPPQ
+1234 SVPIFEPHPPQ
-1245 YYIRAVSDSWMHAE
+1245 YYIRAVSDSWLHAE

-1315 VLYHMEENILLGAPT
+1315 VLYHTDENILLGAPT

-1394 MALLSADIIIS
+1394 MALLSADIIIA

-1445 EVQQGWWRKKRVRR
+1445 E
-1459 GSPETGEGLVSV
+1459 
-1471 AETDEGWRGVQKAD
+1471 
-1485 RFRRR
+1485 
-1490 LIQGRNSK
+1490 
-1498 NTGPAKMPETGEG
+1498 
-1511 PASVAG
+1511 
-1517 DRRRPVIVSRMRY
+1517 VIVSRMRY

-1580 IQAKFLSS
+1580 IQASVL
-1588 YYVMNEMLLPPVNS
+1588 
-1602 TITSYMTIIK
+1602 
-1612 CLESITFIQG
+1612 G

-1680 QFLSVSEETL
+1680 QFLSMPEETL

-1726 ELFANNKIQAIINLL
+1726 ELFANNKIQ
-1741 KNLSFLFGKNVLVCT
+1741 VLVCT

-1838 EQLHN
+1838 EQLHD

-1851 GTICHKEDAI
+1851 GTICHREDAI

-1875 NPAYYGLEDTGPGIV
+1875 NPAYYGLEDTGPEIV

-1910 VKMNEDSVEPMML
+1910 LKMNEDSVEPMML

-1955 ILSGSSEYDE
+1955 VLSGSSEYDE

-1972 AHFSQLELP
+1972 ENYNEALSVKVPYMVDKNRLDDPHVKANLLFQAHFSQLELP

-2025 VMQGLWFGSNTS
+2025 VMQGLWFGSDTA

-2042 CMTDDLVGSLSR
+2042 CMTDDLFGSLSR
-2054 RGISNVQQ
+2054 RGFSNVQQ

-2067 RSNLPALIGSSNAS
+2067 KSNLQALIGNSNAL

-2088 HFPRVQVRLKLQKKN
+2088 HFPLVQVRLKLQKKN
-2103 PDDGKAM
+2103 PDDGKAIS
-2110 TLNIRLEK
+2110 LNIRLEK
-2118 MNSHRKTSRAF
+2118 MNSHRRTSRAF

-2187 DCYLGFEQEHSMEEL
+2187 DCYLGFEQEHS
-2202 VEP
+2202 VEGLIKP

>member
-1 MQLQIPRLTSSLR
+1 MLVQLPRLTNSLR
-14 EPFDVD
+14 DPFDVD
-20 RAYLQRKIILQSHK
+20 HAYLQRKLILQNHNP
-34 SRSSANSLEESDLAK
+34 RSDANSVEESELAR
-49 KIVYGW
+49 KIVHGW
-55 DEASFEV
+55 DEASIEV
-62 RQAYKQFAGAVGEL
+62 CQAYKHFIAAVVEL

-81 VSEEFC
+81 ASEYFR
-87 EVALAV
+87 EVALLV
-93 YHLFGKPAEE
+93 YNLFTGPRDEYE
-103 DNNGRRFTEK
+103 DDTRIAEK

-118 KLLDH
+118 KLLGYVV
-123 AISDASL
+123 SDANL
-130 QKVASLAHRL
+130 QKVASLAQRL
-140 SLLQSNNEIR
+140 FNLQPNNLVTGLVHER
-150 DRFVPGNQVNGS
+150 QVHGS
-162 ADDVEFGANLVFR
+162 SDDVEFGANLAFQA
-175 PPARFVVDVSLED
+175 PSRFLVDASLED
-188 GELWGEESALPFS
+188 EEFLGEESAPPS
-201 LLQEG
+201 AG
-206 GYDCS
+206 RDRWYDH
-211 DTTKYDSTADGKH
+211 TASTHDHSAVDRRN
-224 FDLRWLR
+224 FTLRWLR
-231 NECDKIV
+231 DACDGIV
-238 KGSTSQL
+238 RGSTSQL
-245 PQDELAMAIC
+245 SPDELAMAIC
-255 RVLDSEKH
+255 RVLDSDKPGE
-263 GDEIAGDLLDLVGEG
+263 EIAGDLLDLVGDN
-278 AFETVQDLVSF
+278 AFEMVQDIIS
-289 IMLDAVGVCSD
+289 
-300 CVGIDVE
+300 
-307 VCSNCIG
+307 
-314 KFLLPSQHR
+314 HR
-323 KELVDAVHHGL
+323 KDLTDAIHHGL
-334 LVVKS
+334 LVLKS
-339 DKTATNS
+339 EKAASNS

-373 EEKRSRRGAD
+373 EEKRHRRGSE
-383 YGLEDDFSATSFS
+383 YGVGDNLLAANFS
-396 SLLQASEKRSPFD
+396 SLLEASENKSPFD
-409 DLIGSGEGS
+409 GLIGSGEGPHS
-418 AATALP
+418 LPVTALP
-424 QGTVRKHYKGYE
+424 QGTLRKHYKGYE
-436 EVIIPPTPTAPMKPG
+436 EVIIPPTPTAQLKPG
-451 EKLIEIKELDEIAQ
+451 EKLIDIKELDDFAQ

-484 TYHTNENILVC
+484 VYYTNENVLVC

-504 IAMIAVLH
+504 IAMIAILH

-523 HKDEFKIVYVAPM
+523 HKNEFKIVYVAPM

-551 SPLNV
+551 SPLNISV
-556 TVKELTG
+556 RELTG

-568 KSELEETQMIVTTPE
+568 KYELEETQMIVTTPE

-597 SKLVKLL
+597 SMLVKLL

-616 GPVIEALVARTLR
+616 GAVIEALVARTLR

-661 DAGLFFFD
+661 EAGLFYFD

-686 HNFQARTNLLNEI
+686 QNFLARTELLNEI
-699 CYNKVVDSLRHGHQ
+699 CYNKVVDSLRQGHQ
-713 AMVFVHSRKDTGKT
+713 AMVFVHSRKDTAKT
-727 ADKLV
+727 AEKLIELARRNEDV
-732 ELAQKNDELELFM
+732 ELFKNE
-745 NDTHPQFELIK
+745 THPQFSLVK
-756 REVLKSRNKQVVQL
+756 MEVMKSRNKDLVEYFGSGV
-770 FEHGIGVH
+770 GIH
-778 HAGMLRTDR
+778 HAGMLRADR

-794 SGGLLKVLVCTAT
+794 SDGLLKVLVCTAT

-820 IKGTQLYDA
+820 IKGTQLYDP

-862 ITTHEK
+862 ITSHEK
-868 LSYYLRL
+868 LAYYLRL

-890 RDNLNAEVV
+890 KDNLNAEVA

-915 TYLFIRMKM
+915 TYLFIRMRL

-936 IADPSLTSKQRSL
+936 IADPSLSLKQRAF
-949 VADAARALDKAK
+949 VTDAARALDKAK

-974 TELGRIASHFYIR
+974 TELGRIASHFYIQ

-1022 RDEEQNE
+1022 REEEQNE
-1029 LENMVRTSCPLEVKG
+1029 LEMLARTSCPLEIKG
-1044 GPTNK
+1044 GPSNK
-1049 HGKVSILIQLYISRG
+1049 HGKISILIQLYISRG

-1092 CLRRGWCEMSSFML
+1092 CLRRGWCEMCSFML
-1106 DYCKAVDRQIWPHQH
+1106 DYCKAVDRQVWPHQH
-1121 PLRQFDKDISPEI
+1121 PLRQFDKDLSSDI
-1134 LRKLEERGADLDRL
+1134 LRKLEDRGADLDRL
-1148 LEMEEKDIGALIRY
+1148 YDMQEKDIGALIRY
-1162 APGGRFLRVIWIE
+1162 ASGGKLVKQYLGYFPSIQLSATVSPITRTVLKI
-1175 ISQVDLLIAPD
+1175 DLLIASD
-1186 FIWKDRFH
+1186 FVWKDRFH
-1194 GAAQHWWIL
+1194 GAAQRWWIL
-1203 VEDSENDHI
+1203 VEDSDNDHI
-1212 YHSELFTLTKR
+1212 YHSENFTLTKR
-1223 MARAEPQKLSF
+1223 MARGEPQKLSF

-1245 YYIRAVSDSWMHAE
+1245 YYIRAVSDSWLQAE
-1259 ALYTI
+1259 AFYTI
-1264 SFHNLQL
+1264 SFHNLAL
-1271 PEGRTS
+1271 PEARTS

-1288 VTALGNKTYEALY
+1288 VTSLGNRTYELLY

-1307 PIQTQSFH
+1307 PIQTQTFH
-1315 VLYHMEENILLGAPT
+1315 VLYHTDNNVLLGAPT
-1330 GSGKTISAELAMLH
+1330 GSGKTISAEIAMLH

-1363 VRERMNDW
+1363 VRERMIDW
-1371 RKRLVS
+1371 KKRIVS
-1377 QLGKKMVE
+1377 QLGKEMVE

-1394 MALLSADIIIS
+1394 MALMSADIIIS

-1415 NWHSR
+1415 NWHNR
-1420 SYVTKVGLMILDEIH
+1420 GYVKKVGLMILDEIH

-1445 EVQQGWWRKKRVRR
+1445 EV
-1459 GSPETGEGLVSV
+1459 
-1471 AETDEGWRGVQKAD
+1471 
-1485 RFRRR
+1485 
-1490 LIQGRNSK
+1490 
-1498 NTGPAKMPETGEG
+1498 
-1511 PASVAG
+1511 
-1517 DRRRPVIVSRMRY
+1517 IVSRMRY
-1530 ISSQTERAVR
+1530 ISSQTERTVR
-1540 FVGLSTALANAHDL
+1540 FVGLSTALANAGDL

-1580 IQAKFLSS
+1580 IQ
-1588 YYVMNEMLLPPVNS
+1588 
-1602 TITSYMTIIK
+1602 
-1612 CLESITFIQG
+1612 G

-1636 KPTYAAICTHSPA
+1636 KPAYAAICTHSPM

-1675 DEQPR
+1675 DEHPR
-1680 QFLSVSEETL
+1680 QFLSMPEEAL
-1690 QMILSQVTDQNL
+1690 QMVLSQVTDQNL

-1726 ELFANNKIQAIINLL
+1726 ELFSNNKIQ
-1741 KNLSFLFGKNVLVCT
+1741 VLVCT

-1775 EFYDAKA
+1775 EFYDGKA

-1807 HGKAVILVHD
+1807 HGKAVILVHE

-1838 EQLHN
+1838 EHFHD

-1851 GTICHKEDAI
+1851 GTICHKEDAM

-1875 NPAYYGLEDTGPGIV
+1875 NPAYYGLDDTDPEIL
-1890 SSYLSSLVQNTFED
+1890 SSYLSRLVQNTFED

-1910 VKMNEDSVEPMML
+1910 IQMNEDNVEPMML
-1923 GSIASQYYLKYMTV
+1923 GSIASQYYLSYMTV

-1955 ILSGSSEYDE
+1955 ILSGASEYDE

-1972 AHFSQLELP
+1972 ENYNEALSAKVPCMVDKNRLDDPHVKANLLFQAHFSQLELP
-1981 ITDYVTDLKSV
+1981 ISDYVTDLKSV
-1992 LDQSIRIIQAMI
+1992 LDQSIRIVQAMI

-2025 VMQGLWFGSNTS
+2025 IMQGLWFSETS
-2037 LWMLP
+2037 CLWMLP
-2042 CMTDDLVGSLSR
+2042 CMTNELEGSLTR
-2054 RGISNVQQ
+2054 RGISKVQQ

-2067 RSNLPALIGSSNAS
+2067 KATLQALINNFPAS
-2081 RLYQDLD
+2081 RLYQDLQY
-2088 HFPRVQVRLKLQKKN
+2088 FPHVRVILKLQRKDAN
-2103 PDDGKAM
+2103 GGKSP
-2110 TLNIRLEK
+2110 TLNIRLER
-2118 MNSHRKTSRAF
+2118 MNSKRKSLRAF
-2129 TPRFPKLK
+2129 APRFPKVK
-2137 DEAWWL
+2137 NEAWWL
-2143 VLGNTSTSELYALKR
+2143 VLGNTSTSELFALKR
-2158 VSFSDRLATHMEL
+2158 VSFADRLVTHMKL
-2171 PSTPNTIQ
+2171 PSSTPTNLQ

-2187 DCYLGFEQEHSMEEL
+2187 DCYIGFEQEHSIEEL
-2202 VEP
+2202 DGSQQL

>member
-1 MQLQIPRLTSSLR
+1 M
-14 EPFDVD
+14 
-20 RAYLQRKIILQSHK
+20 
-34 SRSSANSLEESDLAK
+34 
-49 KIVYGW
+49 
-55 DEASFEV
+55 
-62 RQAYKQFAGAVGEL
+62 EL

-81 VSEEFC
+81 QSEEFR
-87 EVALAV
+87 EVALNV
-93 YHLFGKPAEE
+93 YRIFGEE
-103 DNNGRRFTEK
+103 ESADSNFTQK
-113 KLELQ
+113 KSKLQ
-118 KLLDH
+118 KLIGH
-123 AISDASL
+123 AVSDARL
-130 QKVASLAHRL
+130 QKVAALSQRL
-140 SLLQSNNEIR
+140 YGLQPRNSGAALIVESHVI
-150 DRFVPGNQVNGS
+150 GS
-162 ADDVEFGANLVFR
+162 GDDLEFGADLAFQA
-175 PPARFVVDVSLED
+175 PARFLVDTSLED
-188 GELWGEESALPFS
+188 GEMLGEESAAPLSMFHDGWYDHGDPGQNHS
-201 LLQEG
+201 TTDG
-206 GYDCS
+206 GN
-211 DTTKYDSTADGKH
+211 
-224 FDLRWLR
+224 FDLSWLR
-231 NECDKIV
+231 DACDQIV
-238 KGSTSQL
+238 GESTSQL
-245 PQDELAMAIC
+245 SQDDLPMAIC
-255 RVLDSEKH
+255 RVLDSDKPGE
-263 GDEIAGDLLDLVGEG
+263 EIAGDLLDLVGDG
-278 AFETVQDLVSF
+278 AFEIVQDL
-289 IMLDAVGVCSD
+289 
-300 CVGIDVE
+300 
-307 VCSNCIG
+307 
-314 KFLLPSQHR
+314 LLHR
-323 KELVDAVHHGL
+323 KELVDAIHRGL
-334 LVVKS
+334 SLLKS
-339 DKTATNS
+339 DKTASNT

-356 VTVQTESER
+356 VTIQTESAK

-373 EEKRSRRGAD
+373 EEKRNRRGTEHGVESDVSVA
-383 YGLEDDFSATSFS
+383 SFS
-396 SLLQASEKRSPFD
+396 SLLQASERKNPFD
-409 DLIGSGEGS
+409 NLIGLGPGPHSLS
-418 AATALP
+418 VTALP

-436 EVIIPPTPTAPMKPG
+436 EVIIPPTPTTEMKPG
-451 EKLIEIKELDEIAQ
+451 EKLIEIKELDDFAQ

-478 SRIFQT
+478 SWIFQT
-484 TYHTNENILVC
+484 VYYTNENILVC

-504 IAMIAVLH
+504 IAMISVLH

-551 SPLNV
+551 SPLNM
-556 TVKELTG
+556 TVRELTG

-597 SKLVKLL
+597 SMLVKLL

-653 AQFLRVNP
+653 AQFLRVSP
-661 DAGLFFFD
+661 ETGLFFFD

-686 HNFQARTNLLNEI
+686 QNFAARNDLLNEI
-699 CYNKVVDSLRHGHQ
+699 CYKKVVDSLKQGHQ
-713 AMVFVHSRKDTGKT
+713 AMVFVHSRKDTAKT
-727 ADKLV
+727 AEKLV
-732 ELAQKNDELELFM
+732 ELARNNEDLELFR
-745 NDTHPQFELIK
+745 NDEHPQFALFK
-756 REVLKSRNKQVVQL
+756 KEVIKSRNKDLVEL
-770 FEHGIGVH
+770 FGSGVGVH
-778 HAGMLRTDR
+778 HAGMLRADR

-820 IKGTQLYDA
+820 IKGTQLYDP

-862 ITTHEK
+862 ITSHDK
-868 LSYYLRL
+868 LAYYLRL

-890 RDNLNAEVV
+890 KDNLNAEVA

-915 TYLFIRMKM
+915 TYLFIRMRQ

-936 IADPSLTSKQRSL
+936 IEDPSLSLKQRAL
-949 VADAARALDKAK
+949 VTDAARALDKAK

-974 TELGRIASHFYIR
+974 TELGRIASHFYIQ

-995 EMLRRHMNDSEVIDM
+995 ELLRRHMNDSEVIDM

-1022 RDEEQNE
+1022 REEEQNE
-1029 LENMVRTSCPLEVKG
+1029 LEMLLRSSCPLEVRG
-1044 GPTNK
+1044 GPSNK
-1049 HGKVSILIQLYISRG
+1049 HGKISILIQLYISRG
-1064 SIDSFSLISDAAYI
+1064 SIDTFSLVSDASYI

-1092 CLRRGWCEMSSFML
+1092 CLRRGWSEMSLFML
-1106 DYCKAVDRQIWPHQH
+1106 EYCKAVDRQIWPHQH
-1121 PLRQFDKDISPEI
+1121 PLRQFDKDLSAEI
-1134 LRKLEERGADLDRL
+1134 LRKLEERGYDLDHL
-1148 LEMEEKDIGALIRY
+1148 QEMEEKDIGTLIRY
-1162 APGGRFLRVIWIE
+1162 APGGRLVKQYLGYFPLIQLSATVSPITRTVLKL
-1175 ISQVDLLIAPD
+1175 DLLIIPE

-1194 GAAQHWWIL
+1194 GAAQRWWIL

-1212 YHSELFTLTKR
+1212 YHSELLTLTKR
-1223 MARAEPQKLSF
+1223 MIRGEPHKLSF

-1245 YYIRAVSDSWMHAE
+1245 YYIRAVSDSWLHAE
-1259 ALYTI
+1259 SFYTI
-1264 SFHNLQL
+1264 SFHNLAL
-1271 PEGRTS
+1271 PEARTS

-1288 VTALGNKTYEALY
+1288 VTSLGNNTYEALY
-1301 KFSHFN
+1301 SFSHFN
-1307 PIQTQSFH
+1307 PIQTQIFH
-1315 VLYHMEENILLGAPT
+1315 ILYHSDNNVLLGAPT
-1330 GSGKTISAELAMLH
+1330 GSGKTIAAELAMLR

-1371 RKRLVS
+1371 RKHLVS
-1377 QLGKKMVE
+1377 QLGKQMVE

-1420 SYVTKVGLMILDEIH
+1420 SYVTKVGLVILDEIH

-1445 EVQQGWWRKKRVRR
+1445 E
-1459 GSPETGEGLVSV
+1459 
-1471 AETDEGWRGVQKAD
+1471 
-1485 RFRRR
+1485 
-1490 LIQGRNSK
+1490 
-1498 NTGPAKMPETGEG
+1498 
-1511 PASVAG
+1511 
-1517 DRRRPVIVSRMRY
+1517 VIVSRMRY

-1540 FVGLSTALANAHDL
+1540 FVGLSTALANASDL

-1580 IQAKFLSS
+1580 IQ
-1588 YYVMNEMLLPPVNS
+1588 
-1602 TITSYMTIIK
+1602 
-1612 CLESITFIQG
+1612 G
-1622 YPGKFYCPRMNSMN
+1622 YPGKYYCPRMNSMN
-1636 KPTYAAICTHSPA
+1636 KPAYAAICTHSPT
-1649 KPVLI
+1649 KPVII

-1675 DEQPR
+1675 DEHPR
-1680 QFLSVSEETL
+1680 QFLTMTEEVL
-1690 QMILSQVTDQNL
+1690 QMVLSQVTDQNL

-1712 HHAGLND
+1712 HHAGLNER
-1719 KDRSLVE
+1719 DRSLVE
-1726 ELFANNKIQAIINLL
+1726 ELFANNKIQ
-1741 KNLSFLFGKNVLVCT
+1741 VLVCT

-1775 EFYDAKA
+1775 EYYDGKA
-1782 KRYVDFPITDILQM
+1782 KRYADFPITDILQM

-1807 HGKAVILVHD
+1807 HGKAVILVHE

-1838 EQLHN
+1838 EQLHE
-1843 HINAEIVS
+1843 HINAEIVT
-1851 GTICHKEDAI
+1851 GTICHKEDAM

-1875 NPAYYGLEDTGPGIV
+1875 NPAYYGLENAEAETLN
-1890 SSYLSSLVQNTFED
+1890 SYLSRLVQTTFED

-1910 VKMNEDSVEPMML
+1910 IKMDGENVESMVL
-1923 GSIASQYYLKYMTV
+1923 GTIASQYYLSYMTV

-1950 EVFLH
+1950 EMFLH
-1955 ILSGSSEYDE
+1955 ILSGASEYDE

-1972 AHFSQLELP
+1972 ENYNEALSGRVRYMVDKNGLDDPHVKANLLFQAHFSQLELP
-1981 ITDYVTDLKSV
+1981 ISDYVTDLKSV

-2011 WLSSTI
+2011 WLSASVN
-2017 TCMHLLQM
+2017 CMHLMQM
-2025 VMQGLWFGSNTS
+2025 VMQGLWFDKDSS

-2042 CMTDDLVGSLSR
+2042 CMNEDLLQSLR
-2054 RGISNVQQ
+2054 KGGISTVQQ

-2067 RSNLPALIGSSNAS
+2067 GAPLQAMIGNFPAS
-2081 RLYQDLD
+2081 RFYQDLQN
-2088 HFPRVQVRLKLQKKN
+2088 FPCIRMKLRVEKKDIDGRKSLSLKIK
-2103 PDDGKAM
+2103 
-2110 TLNIRLEK
+2110 LEK
-2118 MNSHRKTSRAF
+2118 TNRKQNRSRAF

-2158 VSFSDRLATHMEL
+2158 VSFTDHLVTHMEL
-2171 PSTPNTIQ
+2171 PSTLTSVQ
-2179 GMKLILVS
+2179 GMKLMLVS
-2187 DCYLGFEQEHSMEEL
+2187 DCYIGFEQEHSVEEL
-2202 VEP
+2202 IKSQQTEAGD

>member
-1 MQLQIPRLTSSLR
+1 MLLQLPRFTNSLR
-14 EPFDVD
+14 DPFDAD
-20 RAYLQRKIILQSHK
+20 EAYLQRKLYLQNLFNQ
-34 SRSSANSLEESDLAK
+34 RTSSASSLKESELAK
-49 KIVYGW
+49 KIVYKW
-55 DEASFEV
+55 DEASTEV
-62 RQAYKQFAGAVGEL
+62 RQAYKQFIGAVVEL
-76 IDGEV
+76 TGGEV
-81 VSEEFC
+81 VEEEFR
-87 EVALAV
+87 EVALTLYQIFCHHV
-93 YHLFGKPAEE
+93 EE
-103 DNNGRRFTEK
+103 EEKYRRIRK
-113 KLELQ
+113 YRVELD
-118 KLLDH
+118 KLLGRVV
-123 AISDASL
+123 SDASL
-130 QKVASLAHRL
+130 RNVSLLAQKLL
-140 SLLQSNNEIR
+140 SLQPNHQEAASYPESQI
-150 DRFVPGNQVNGS
+150 NGTG
-162 ADDVEFGANLVFR
+162 DDMEFGADLVFR
-175 PPARFVVDVSLED
+175 PPARFLVDVSLED
-188 GELWGEESALPFS
+188 EDLIEV
-201 LLQEG
+201 
-206 GYDCS
+206 
-211 DTTKYDSTADGKH
+211 STAHSSIPHGWYGNDNNTNYHPESVKGN
-224 FDLRWLR
+224 FDLNWLR
-231 NECDKIV
+231 DACDVIV
-238 KGSTSQL
+238 KGSSSQL
-245 PQDELAMAIC
+245 PRDELAMAIC
-255 RVLDSEKH
+255 RVLDSEKA
-263 GDEIAGDLLDLVGEG
+263 GDEIAGDLLDLVGDS
-278 AFETVQDLVSF
+278 AFETVQDL
-289 IMLDAVGVCSD
+289 IT
-300 CVGIDVE
+300 
-307 VCSNCIG
+307 
-314 KFLLPSQHR
+314 HR
-323 KELVDAVHHGL
+323 KELVDAVHHGMFVL
-334 LVVKS
+334 RS
-339 DKTATNS
+339 DQKVPGS
-346 QSRMPSYGTQ
+346 QLRMPSYGTQ

-373 EEKRSRRGAD
+373 EGKKQRRGTD
-383 YGLEDDFSATSFS
+383 QGNDDELSSMSFS
-396 SLLQASEKRSPFD
+396 SLIQASEKRSIFD
-409 DLIGSGEGS
+409 DLIGTGGES
-418 AATALP
+418 NATALP
-424 QGTVRKHYKGYE
+424 QGTVKRHHKGYE
-436 EVIIPPTPTAPMKPG
+436 EVTIPPTQTAPMKPG
-451 EKLIEIKELDEIAQ
+451 EKLIEIKELDDFAQ
-465 AAFHGYKSLNRIQ
+465 AAFQGYKSLNRIQ

-484 TYHTNENILVC
+484 TYYTNENILVC

-504 IAMIAVLH
+504 IAMVAVLH
-512 EIGQHFKDGYL
+512 EIGQHFKDGFL

-536 KALAAEVTSTFSHRL
+536 KALAAEVTRTFSHRL
-551 SPLNV
+551 APLNMV
-556 TVKELTG
+556 VKELTG

-568 KSELEETQMIVTTPE
+568 KNELEETQMIVTTPE

-597 SKLVKLL
+597 SMLVKLL

-629 QVESTQTM
+629 QVESTQSM

-661 DAGLFFFD
+661 EAGLFFFD

-686 HNFQARTNLLNEI
+686 PNFRARIELQNEI
-699 CYNKVVDSLRHGHQ
+699 CYNKVVDSLKNGYQ

-727 ADKLV
+727 AEKLV
-732 ELAQKNDELELFM
+732 ELAKINEGLELFR
-745 NDTHPQFELIK
+745 NEDHPQYQLIK
-756 REVLKSRNKQVVQL
+756 KDVLKSRNRELVQL
-770 FEHGIGVH
+770 FDNGVGIH
-778 HAGMLRTDR
+778 HAGMLRSDR
-787 GLTERLF
+787 GLTEKLF
-794 SGGLLKVLVCTAT
+794 SEGLLKVLVCTAT

-820 IKGTQLYDA
+820 IKGTQLYDP

-862 ITTHEK
+862 ITSHDK
-868 LSYYLRL
+868 LAYYLRL

-890 RDNLNAEVV
+890 KDNLNAEVA

-936 IADPSLTSKQRSL
+936 IADPSLSLKQRSL
-949 VADAARALDKAK
+949 VTDAARSLDKAK

-974 TELGRIASHFYIR
+974 TELGRIASHFYIQ

-1029 LENMVRTSCPLEVKG
+1029 LEKLVQTSCPLEVKG
-1044 GPTNK
+1044 GPSNK

-1078 SASLARIMRALFEI
+1078 SASLGRIMRALFEI
-1092 CLRRGWCEMSSFML
+1092 CLRRGWCEMTSFML
-1106 DYCKAVDRQIWPHQH
+1106 EYCKAVDRQIWPHQH
-1121 PLRQFDKDISPEI
+1121 PLRQFDKDISLDI

-1148 LEMEEKDIGALIRY
+1148 QEMQDKDIGVLIRY
-1162 APGGRFLRVIWIE
+1162 GPGGRLVKQYLSNFPSVQLSATVSPITRTVLK
-1175 ISQVDLLIAPD
+1175 VDLLITPN
-1186 FIWKDRFH
+1186 FVWKDRFH
-1194 GAAQHWWIL
+1194 GSSERWWIL

-1223 MARAEPQKLSF
+1223 MARTEAQKLTF

-1245 YYIRAVSDSWMHAE
+1245 YYIRAVSDSWLQAE

-1264 SFHNLQL
+1264 SFHNLAL
-1271 PEGRTS
+1271 PEGHTS

-1288 VTALGNKTYEALY
+1288 VTALGNNAYEALY
-1301 KFSHFN
+1301 SFSHFN
-1307 PIQTQSFH
+1307 PIQTQAFH
-1315 VLYHMEENILLGAPT
+1315 VLYHTENNVLLGAPT

-1363 VRERMNDW
+1363 VRERMTDW
-1371 RKRLVS
+1371 KKRLVS

-1385 MTGDYTPDL
+1385 MTGDYTPDMKAL
-1394 MALLSADIIIS
+1394 MSADIIIS

-1420 SYVTKVGLMILDEIH
+1420 GYVTKVGLVILDEIH

-1445 EVQQGWWRKKRVRR
+1445 EV
-1459 GSPETGEGLVSV
+1459 
-1471 AETDEGWRGVQKAD
+1471 
-1485 RFRRR
+1485 
-1490 LIQGRNSK
+1490 
-1498 NTGPAKMPETGEG
+1498 
-1511 PASVAG
+1511 
-1517 DRRRPVIVSRMRY
+1517 IVSRMRY
-1530 ISSQTERAVR
+1530 ISSQTERSVR

-1554 ADWLGVGEIGLF
+1554 SDWLGVGENGLF

-1580 IQAKFLSS
+1580 
-1588 YYVMNEMLLPPVNS
+1588 
-1602 TITSYMTIIK
+1602 
-1612 CLESITFIQG
+1612 IQG

-1636 KPTYAAICTHSPA
+1636 KPTYAAISTHSPT

-1675 DEQPR
+1675 DEHPR
-1680 QFLSVSEETL
+1680 QFLSMAEEAL
-1690 QMILSQVTDQNL
+1690 QMILSQVADQNL

-1726 ELFANNKIQAIINLL
+1726 ELFVNNKIQ
-1741 KNLSFLFGKNVLVCT
+1741 VLVCT

-1775 EFYDAKA
+1775 EFYDAKT

-1807 HGKAVILVHD
+1807 HGKAVILVHE

-1838 EQLHN
+1838 EQLHD
-1843 HINAEIVS
+1843 HMNAEIVS
-1851 GTICHKEDAI
+1851 GTISHKEDAV
-1861 HYLTWTYLFRRLMV
+1861 HYLTWTYLFRRLTV
-1875 NPAYYGLEDTGPGIV
+1875 NPAYYGLEGTEHGSL

-1904 LEDSGC
+1904 LEDAGC
-1910 VKMNEDSVEPMML
+1910 IKITEDSV
-1923 GSIASQYYLKYMTV
+1923 
-1937 SMFGSNIGPDTSL
+1937 
-1950 EVFLH
+1950 VFLL
-1955 ILSGSSEYDE
+1955 ILSGASEYDE

-1972 AHFSQLELP
+1972 ENFNEALSEKVPYEVDQNSLDDPHVKANLLFQAHFSQLELP
-1981 ITDYVTDLKSV
+1981 ISDYITDLKSV
-1992 LDQSIRIIQAMI
+1992 LDQSIRIIRAMI

-2017 TCMHLLQM
+2017 TCMRLMQM
-2025 VMQGLWFGSNTS
+2025 VMQGLWFNRDSH

-2042 CMTDDLVGSLSR
+2042 HMTDDLLNLLLKNS
-2054 RGISNVQQ
+2054 ISTVQQ
-2062 LLDLP
+2062 LLVL
-2067 RSNLPALIGSSNAS
+2067 SKNNLQSLVGSLTAS
-2081 RLYQDLD
+2081 RLYQDLQN
-2088 HFPRVQVRLKLQKKN
+2088 FPSVQVKLKSPRREPNSVSL
-2103 PDDGKAM
+2103 PS
-2110 TLNIRLEK
+2110 LNVRLERTNLRNK
-2118 MNSHRKTSRAF
+2118 SSRAF
-2129 TPRFPKLK
+2129 TPRFPKVK
-2137 DEAWWL
+2137 EEAWWL
-2143 VLGNTSTSELYALKR
+2143 ILGNTSTSELYAVKH
-2158 VSFSDRLATHMEL
+2158 VSFSDWLVTHMKL
-2171 PSTPNTIQ
+2171 PSTTYTLK

-2187 DCYLGFEQEHSMEEL
+2187 DCYLGFEQEYS
-2202 VEP
+2202 VEDIIESQQLEPGN